1 MKTMIMAAMF
11 LTAALASPVVATQ
24 DVPFHGSLQ
33 AAEADTVAFPFLT
46 VNLSGTGQATHL
58 GRYKTIFQLQVDLRT
73 SSSLGTF
80 MLIAANGDSV
90 FGTISGHAT
99 DVGDLASIVET
110 ATITGGT
117 GRFDDATGS
126 FTIERLLDLATGI
139 SSGAFDGAIDFHE

>member
-1 MKTMIMAAMF
+1 MAAMF
-11 LTAALASPVVATQ
+11 LAAAFTSPVVATQ

-33 AAEADTVAFPFLT
+33 ATETDTLAFPFLT
-46 VNLSGTGQATHL
+46 VNLSGSGQATHL
-58 GRYKTIFQLQVDLRT
+58 GRYKAILQLQVDLRT
-73 SSSLGTF
+73 ASSLGTF

-126 FTIERLLDLATGI
+126 FTIKRLLDQATGI
-139 SSGAFDGAIDFHE
+139 SSGAFDGAIDFQD